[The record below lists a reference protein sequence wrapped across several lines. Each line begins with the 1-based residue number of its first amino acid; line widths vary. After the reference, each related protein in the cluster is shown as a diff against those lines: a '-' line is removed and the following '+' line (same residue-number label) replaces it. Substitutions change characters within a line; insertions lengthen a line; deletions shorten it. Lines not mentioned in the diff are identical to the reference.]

1 MSKRVGEKPTSRK
14 SISTD
19 HRARSLTALANPKSS
34 VDRKA
39 ILQWV
44 ERVATFFAER
54 YGLPPITGRILG
66 WLMICD
72 PPEQSAADIAQAI
85 GASRA
90 SLTTNMR
97 LLTGGGLVHRLT
109 RSGGRT
115 AYYRVDDDAWE
126 KVIRQ
131 RVESMTAFSRI
142 ADEGISLVGPASPR
156 ATRIRAA
163 RTFFQWAAE
172 RLAEAPQPLSK
183 PAPSPAA
190 GPRAARASRGRR
202 TASGSP

>member
-1 MSKRVGEKPTSRK
+1 VAKPRSRVERE
-14 SISTD
+14 
-19 HRARSLTALANPKSS
+19 AL
-34 VDRKA
+34 
-39 ILQWV
+39 LGWV
-44 ERVATFFAER
+44 ERVATFFSER

-72 PPEQSAADIAQAI
+72 PPEQSAADIAAAI

-126 KVIRQ
+126 RVIRQ
-131 RVESMTAFSRI
+131 RVESMMAFSKI
-142 ADEGISLVGPASPR
+142 ADEGIDLVGRAGPR

-163 RTFFQWAAE
+163 RAFFQWAAE
-172 RLAEAPQPLSK
+172 RLADAP
-183 PAPSPAA
+183 
-190 GPRAARASRGRR
+190 GPRR
-202 TASGSP
+202 T